1 MFTINSYHSS
11 NQPLQKDSEYPLFIF
26 NSDFGQKML
35 TKEIV
40 MTNVNK
46 NKYRPILHATQ
57 FFPLITYLPYTLHTI
72 GVYDCPVRG

>member
-11 NQPLQKDSEYPLFIF
+11 NRPLQKDSEYPLFIF
-26 NSDFGQKML
+26 NSDFGPKVL

-57 FFPLITYLPYTLHTI
+57 FFPLITHY
-72 GVYDCPVRG
+72 RGLRLSRPSLMRMVL